1 MANKLKLG
9 YSERNAITN
18 DMGCAGANISLYD
31 SDGTVILNAVCGSLP
46 STLYT
51 SKGNNL
57 TLEVNSAGGNGT
69 EISFNA
75 HFTSF
80 FIGSNYF
87 AIKIVKKAL
96 KDKNTFRSFLK

>member
-1 MANKLKLG
+1 MTIKLKPG

-18 DMGCAGANISLYD
+18 DLGCAGANVSLYD
-31 SDGTVILNAVCGSLP
+31 SDGTVIMNAVCGTLP

-57 TLEVNSAGGNGT
+57 TLEVNSVGGNGT

-80 FIGSNYF
+80 FIGSDYF
-87 AIKIVKKAL
+87 ILKSVKWC
-96 KDKNTFRSFLK
+96 FQR